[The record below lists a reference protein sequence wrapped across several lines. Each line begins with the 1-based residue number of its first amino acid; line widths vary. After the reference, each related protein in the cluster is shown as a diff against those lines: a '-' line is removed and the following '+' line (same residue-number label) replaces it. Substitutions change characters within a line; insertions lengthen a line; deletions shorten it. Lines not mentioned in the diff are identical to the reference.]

1 MPAPPSEPQPR
12 SAELMRPR
20 PLKHLLP
27 FVEAGAMAGVD
38 VDELLAPLG
47 VTRHAL
53 RDPTTRLPYYQ
64 LQWLCEQIILRS
76 GDPEIGLRAAE
87 RADFAKLEVFGH
99 LIQHFVQLSPSLL
112 SVIEL
117 LLSFWTRVCGT
128 ALATL
133 SVSDERVVIR
143 VLPTV
148 APPPEV
154 YDGCAGA
161 CCQLIQQLGGASL
174 RPLEVRLPRPRPAHP
189 ERFEQFFSA
198 PVVFDSAQLEL
209 VYARAALSG
218 RASDVEQLSADAHS
232 RREGVL
238 PAGVDKLAQQVYARV
253 LAALAEGVPSLSQLA
268 RKLGVSARTLRRRLQ
283 EARTGYAELVDQAR
297 RQRALAL
304 ASRAELDVTQLAQL
318 TGFADGS
325 AFARAFRRWTGEP
338 PSAFM
343 QRARGRQRAG
353 PNQVASASRRP

>member
-1 MPAPPSEPQPR
+1 MEAMPAPSSEPQTR
-12 SAELMRPR
+12 SAELMRLR

-64 LQWLCEQIILRS
+64 LQWLCEQLILRS

-87 RADFAKLEVFGH
+87 RADFANLDMLGH
-99 LIQHFVQLSPSLL
+99 LVQHFVQLSPSLL

-128 ALATL
+128 ALASLTL
-133 SVSDERVVIR
+133 TDERVVIR
-143 VLPTV
+143 VVPTI

-161 CCQLIQQLGGASL
+161 CCQLIQQLGGANL
-174 RPLEVRLPRPRPAHP
+174 RPLEVRLPRPRPARP

-198 PVVFDSAQLEL
+198 PVVFDSPQLEL
-209 VYARAALSG
+209 VYARAALG
-218 RASDVEQLSADAHS
+218 TRPSDVGRLSTGTDVP
-232 RREGVL
+232 RESAL
-238 PAGVDKLAQQVYARV
+238 AAGVDKLAQQVYARV

-338 PSAFM
+338 PSSFM
-343 QRARGRQRAG
+343 QRARERAQARV
-353 PNQVASASRRP
+353 PS